1 MRSIR
6 GVHGFSR
13 GIRLSRGIGVAAG
26 MVAVVVLAGGGPVSA
41 AGEDASPVL
50 DSGAAGMDDAG
61 AHGVTGGGSQAG
73 GLPANVTAQ
82 VRFAEG
88 DVDAALRDSAVV
100 VRRRYVMPAPNGH
113 PLALVAEFVVM
124 AVVLAL
130 KPYGLTGYVPAGY
143 VRTGAVT
150 GPDTT
155 VAPSP
160 RRRGAGGGGVHPA
173 ACWYHEFQYG
183 SALWGKGSEYWCG
196 DGNWITYRSS
206 DCWGGSDWSNYRYGG
221 CSRWDDYGA
230 GWNVSDLTVQ
240 WAFCYSWFGYCANGW
255 SYPWE
260 KYRYSA
266 WGAVYWLGGW

>member
-1 MRSIR
+1 
-6 GVHGFSR
+6 
-13 GIRLSRGIGVAAG
+13 

-41 AGEDASPVL
+41 AGEDADAQTARTARTTQPARTVETARTAPAVL
-50 DSGAAGMDDAG
+50 VAPERGEATVRGAD
-61 AHGVTGGGSQAG
+61 GVTHIIGRMSA
-73 GLPANVTAQ
+73 AQ
-82 VRFAEG
+82 L
-88 DVDAALRDSAVV
+88 AA
-100 VRRRYVMPAPNGH
+100 H
-113 PLALVAEFVVM
+113 
-124 AVVLAL
+124 
-130 KPYGLTGYVPAGY
+130 GLTGYVPAGY